1 MNESQTKSELNPF
14 IESGRKNDTFE
25 HHSGNIREGFT
36 KKNTEKSPSTPPPQ
50 FGVFTNKN
58 LPIIF

>member
-36 KKNTEKSPSTPPPQ
+36 KKNTEKSPSTPPLSL
-50 FGVFTNKN
+50 VFLRIKIY
-58 LPIIF
+58 P